1 MSDCPE
7 PRKPTVAEYFTPVRW
22 ARLFEPRQRLEAE
35 MARTQID
42 LELGLGSDP
51 STARKR
57 ATALRDTAR
66 SASERGHREAAW
78 ALLLDARREMA
89 YLRDE
94 RERKALA
101 VSLREE
107 TSKVGGW
114 RKKAMEE
121 LLGPRGVP
129 DPARLYEAQ
138 FHLDNTLA
146 NDRRKRRARR
156 TELLISTVT
165 LVIALGAI
173 AVVIRRSDGL
183 PSAELTFANGPLV
196 ALAVLFG
203 VVGACVS
210 TLQRVATRPW
220 KGVPGERDA
229 LLASVVRPAS
239 GAASGL
245 IVVAAAQAD
254 LLGGE
259 SSSVLIAAF
268 AAGFTERY
276 ILRFIGDD
284 DPNTD
289 KDEGKRRNKD
299 ADAAA
304 PPPRRGAGS
313 AGDGNGPPPGR
324 YFRAG
329 VGAVVRKVDGRV
341 LALERV
347 DHPGAWQLPQGGL
360 DADED
365 AEAAA
370 ERELREETGLQT
382 DVDVELVRALTDWV
396 AYELP
401 GHAQSAKTGLGQV
414 QKWFEFRPLRDD
426 LAPTLDDGTTPA
438 EFSDFRWMTPDEL
451 VEGAVEFRRAV
462 YRQVLEALGGP
473 AGPAE
478 RGEGGP
484 AEGRS
489 PGP

>member
-1 MSDCPE
+1 MTDRPE
-7 PRKPTVAEYFTPVRW
+7 PSEPNDAQFFTPVRW
-22 ARLFEPRQRLEAE
+22 ARLLEPRQRLEAE
-35 MARTQID
+35 MARTRID
-42 LELGLGSDP
+42 LAVGLGSDP
-51 STARKR
+51 CAARKR
-57 ATALRDTAR
+57 ADALRDTAR
-66 SASERGHREAAW
+66 SASDRGHREAAW

-94 RERKALA
+94 RERDALA
-101 VSLREE
+101 VSLRKE

-114 RKKAMEE
+114 RKAAMEE
-121 LLGPRGVP
+121 LLGPRCVP
-129 DPARLYEAQ
+129 DAARLYEAQ

-173 AVVIRRSDGL
+173 AVVLRRTDGL
-183 PSAELTFANGPLV
+183 PSADLSFANGPLV

-239 GAASGL
+239 GAASAL
-245 IVVAAAQAD
+245 LVVAAAQAD

-259 SSSVLIAAF
+259 PSSVLIAAF

-284 DPNTD
+284 EKNPD
-289 KDEGKRRNKD
+289 KDQEQKRGEEGER
-299 ADAAA
+299 AA
-304 PPPRRGAGS
+304 PPPPRREATS
-313 AGDGNGPPPGR
+313 AGNGNGPSPGG

-329 VGAVVRKVDGRV
+329 VGVVVQKVDGRI

-360 DADED
+360 EADED

-370 ERELREETGLQT
+370 RRELREETGLQT
-382 DVDVELVRALTDWV
+382 GVDVELVRALTDWV

-401 GHAQSAKTGLGQV
+401 EDAQSTKTGLGQV
-414 QKWFEFRPLRDD
+414 QKWFEFRPLRED
-426 LAPTLDDGTTPA
+426 LAPTLDSGTTPA
-438 EFSDFRWMTPDEL
+438 EFRDFKWMRPDEL

-462 YRQVLEALGGP
+462 YREVVKALGGP
-473 AGPAE
+473 AEASD
-478 RGEGGP
+478 RGEGAP
-484 AEGRS
+484 TEG
-489 PGP
+489 